1 MSNGKV
7 VLPRKVAEAIE
18 GLRNRG
24 CDNVMLM
31 RIPFYDNLTGELSDT
46 IRQYAVDNLESYMTA
61 LVNGYEIEKSPEE
74 KVREYYEE
82 IHEKHGKSFAEV
94 PYGGKP
100 PHYFSGVKD
109 GIKTTLDILEIKIED
124 INA

>member
-1 MSNGKV
+1 MNIGKV
-7 VLPRKVAEAIE
+7 VLPREVAEAIE
-18 GLRNRG
+18 SLRKNQFDNRAII
-24 CDNVMLM
+24 N
-31 RIPFYDNLTGELSDT
+31 RIYKATAPPALQLYAIENFDT
-46 IRQYAVDNLESYMTA
+46 LLNA

-109 GIKTTLDILEIKIED
+109 GIKTTLDILEIKIEGV
-124 INA
+124 NA